1 MSVSGAPRCTGKK
14 TSGEACRGWR
24 VEGSDKCRRHLPNPK
39 ARANAAVR
47 AEVSAWG
54 LLDKHEDPGEVLLRL
69 VTQSSARVQR
79 YSALLEEAYDAAD
92 RLKQA
97 HEAQALVAEGA
108 LDREPTVDP
117 ETGKPLYEPADVQ
130 QAKADLE
137 RIFNLGGVA
146 ALVGVTYS
154 ASNSGALY
162 ATGEAIRGLAELE
175 AKERDRCAGFATK
188 AIAAG
193 LAERQVRLAEKQGQM
208 IADVLRAVL
217 GDPELGL
224 SAEQRAAAPATI
236 RRHLA
241 LVAS

>member
-14 TSGEACRGWR
+14 TSGENCRGWR
-24 VEGSDKCRRHLPNPK
+24 VDGSDKCRRHLPNPK

-54 LLDKHEDPGEVLLRL
+54 LTDQHADPGEVLLRL

-79 YSALLEEAYDAAD
+79 YSALLEEAYDAAE
-92 RLKQA
+92 RLKRA
-97 HEAQALVAEGA
+97 NEAQSLISEAA

-146 ALVGVTYS
+146 ALVGATYS

-162 ATGEAIRGLAELE
+162 ATGEAIRGLADLE
-175 AKERDRCAGFATK
+175 AKERDRCAGFAAK

-193 LAERQVRLAEKQGQM
+193 LAERQIRMAEKVGAQ
-208 IADVLRAVL
+208 ISEVLRHVL
-217 GDPELGL
+217 SNPAL
-224 SAEQRAAAPATI
+224 SLSPEQRAVVPELI
-236 RRHLA
+236 RGGLA
-241 LVAS
+241 LLAS